1 MDGNE
6 RRNSRR
12 SGSKRQ
18 VFWRTVILMAVC
30 SAGFFIPLL
39 ARLFQITILDHDEY
53 QARAARQRA
62 ATVQVSASRGEILD
76 ANSNVLAV
84 SATVYNLILSPLDL
98 VNSVSKAKFTKGEVL
113 DEAAYQGEIDRRRAA
128 AVDGLCALFPD
139 MDREKLA
146 ARMEKTYSQYEVLR
160 TKIEA
165 EDAQKV
171 RELLTELKCSG
182 YLYLTPDTKRYY
194 PYGALASQALGFV
207 NANGGA
213 YGLEAYYND
222 LLEGDP
228 GWVLTERTG
237 RGIEMYSSYA
247 DYIDAANGYTL
258 KLSLDDTIQAYAE
271 KALEE
276 GIKAY
281 DIQNGA
287 FCIVMDP
294 NTAEIKA
301 IASAPEF
308 DPNDYSSVT
317 DERLLAKAEAAVSG
331 IYETMKADNTE
342 GKTDEELQS
351 AARSQA
357 LANAQFTMWSNKA
370 INEPYEPG
378 STFKAVVLAAA
389 LEEGV
394 VSETDTFYCSG
405 SYKVPGW
412 SKPISCSKHSGHGT
426 QTLAQAVQNSCN
438 PAFMQI
444 GQRLGIE
451 KFYEYFEAFGL
462 KEQTGVDLPGE
473 GISQVWEKSAMTN
486 VDLAVGSF
494 GQRFKITPLQNI
506 RAFAAV
512 INGGYLLTPHVVQSV
527 SKDGTVVSS
536 TETQVVRQ
544 VISQETSAT
553 CRKIL
558 ESVVSEGTGGNAYV
572 AGYRIGGKT
581 GTSETEVDGEVI
593 VSFMGFAPADD
604 PQVLV
609 LLAYDRPKR
618 SSPGSNYG
626 TTGVYIS
633 GGNMAA
639 KQAGKL
645 IANILDYMGA
655 EKTYTKDESA
665 AVDVQTP
672 GVTGMTV
679 TDAAA
684 ALEKKGLKYRTVGE
698 GDTVTTQIPARGASV
713 PGGSSMILYL
723 GNAAPEESAQVPNVV
738 GLGYDAARAKLEKAG
753 FFMRASGTNTFY
765 GNASKVSGQSVA
777 AGESA
782 ALGTVVDVQFTN
794 VVEDGWVNTG

>member
-1 MDGNE
+1 MENKDRG
-6 RRNSRR
+6 SR
-12 SGSKRQ
+12 SKIK
-18 VFWRTVILMAVC
+18 VFRRTVILMLVC
-30 SAGFFIPLL
+30 SAGFFLPLL
-39 ARLFQITILDHDEY
+39 HELWNITIVKHDEY
-53 QARAARQRA
+53 QARAARQRS
-62 ATVQVSASRGEILD
+62 ATVEVSANRGEILD
-76 ANSNVLAV
+76 ADGNVLAV

-98 VNSVSKAKFTKGEVL
+98 VNSVSEKKFKDEDGNL
-113 DEAAYQGEIDRRRAA
+113 DQQAYDMEIDRRRLAV
-128 AVDGLCALFPD
+128 VDGLCALFPD
-139 MDREKLA
+139 MDREKLSE
-146 ARMEKTYSQYEVLR
+146 RIKKTYSQYEVLR

-165 EDAQKV
+165 EDAEKV
-171 RELLTELKCSG
+171 RELLTELKTSN

-194 PYGALASQALGFV
+194 PYGALASQALGFT

-237 RGIEMYSSYA
+237 RGYEMYSSYA
-247 DYIDAANGYTL
+247 DYIDAANGFTL
-258 KLSLDDTIQAYAE
+258 KLSLDATIQSYAE
-271 KALEE
+271 KTLEE
-276 GIKAY
+276 GIRAY

-294 NTAEIKA
+294 NSGEIKA

-308 DPNDYSSVT
+308 DPNSYSTVT
-317 DERLLAKAEAAVSG
+317 DERLLAKMEAAIPG
-331 IYETMKADNTE
+331 IYEELKAKDTE
-342 GKTDEELQS
+342 HRTEEELQS

-357 LANAQFTMWSNKA
+357 MANAQFTMWSNKA

-378 STFKAVVLAAA
+378 STFKAMVLAAA

-394 VSETDTFYCSG
+394 ISESDSFYCSG
-405 SYKVPGW
+405 SYTVPGW
-412 SKPISCSKHSGHGT
+412 SRPISCSKKTGHGA
-426 QTLAQAVQNSCN
+426 QTLAEAVQNSCN
-438 PAFMQI
+438 PAFIQI
-444 GQRLGIE
+444 GQKLGIE

-473 GISQVWEKSAMTN
+473 GIGQVWDKSVMTN

-506 RAFAAV
+506 RAFSAV
-512 INGGYLLTPHVVQSV
+512 INGGYLVTPHVVQTV
-527 SKDGTVVSS
+527 SKDGETVS
-536 TETQVVRQ
+536 TTQTEVVRQ
-544 VISQETSAT
+544 VISQETSER

-558 ESVVSEGTGGNAYV
+558 ESVVSEGTGGNAYA

-604 PQVLV
+604 PQVIV

-618 SSPGSNYG
+618 SAPGSSWG

-645 IANILDYMGA
+645 IANILDYMGV

-679 TDAAA
+679 EDAAA
-684 ALEKKGLKYRTVGE
+684 ALDKKGLKYRTVGE
-698 GDTVTTQIPARGASV
+698 GSTVTTQIPARGASV
-713 PGGSSMILYL
+713 PGGSSVILYL
-723 GNAAPEESAQVPNVV
+723 GDAAPEESAQVPDVV
-738 GLGYDAARAKLEKAG
+738 GMGYDAARAKLEKAG
-753 FFMRASGTNTFY
+753 FFMRASGTSTFY
-765 GNASKVSGQSVA
+765 GSASKATGQSVA

-782 ALGTVVDVQFTN
+782 ALGTVIDVQFTN

>member
-1 MDGNE
+1 MENNDKS
-6 RRNSRR
+6 SRQ
-12 SGSKRQ
+12 SISKRK
-18 VFWRTVILMAVC
+18 VLRRTVILMALCGV
-30 SAGFFIPLL
+30 GFFIPLL
-39 ARLFQITILDHDEY
+39 ARLWTITIVDHDEY

-76 ANSNVLAV
+76 ANDNVMAV

-98 VNSVSKAKFTKGEVL
+98 VNSVDEKKFKKDGVT
-113 DEAAYQGEIDRRRAA
+113 DEAAYQGEIDRRRSAV
-128 AVDGLCALFPD
+128 VDGLMALFPD
-139 MDREKLA
+139 MDRENLTR
-146 ARMEKTYSQYEVLR
+146 RMEKTYSQYEVLR
-160 TKIEA
+160 TKIET
-165 EDAQKV
+165 ENAQKV
-171 RELLTELKCSG
+171 RELLTELKTSN

-194 PYGALASQALGFV
+194 PYGALASQALGFT

-237 RGIEMYSSYA
+237 RGIEMYSSYS
-247 DYIDAANGYTL
+247 DYIDAANGFTL
-258 KLSLDDTIQAYAE
+258 KLSIDTTIQSYAE

-276 GIKAY
+276 GIRAY

-287 FCIVMDP
+287 FCIVLDP
-294 NTAEIKA
+294 NNGEIKA
-301 IASAPEF
+301 IASSPEF
-308 DPNDYSSVT
+308 DPNSYSSVT
-317 DERLLAKAEAAVSG
+317 DERLLAKAQAAVSG
-331 IYETMKADNTE
+331 IYEQLKSNNTE
-342 GKTDEELQS
+342 GKTDAELQT
-351 AARSQA
+351 QA
-357 LANAQFTMWSNKA
+357 ENQAMANAQFTMWSNKA
-370 INEPYEPG
+370 INEAYEPG
-378 STFKAVVLAAA
+378 STFKAMVLAAA

-394 VSETDTFYCSG
+394 VSESDTFYCSG
-405 SYKVPGW
+405 SYMVPGW

-527 SKDGTVVSS
+527 SKDGTMVSS

-679 TDAAA
+679 TNAAA

>member
-1 MDGNE
+1 MDGSE
-6 RRNSRR
+6 RRSGRR

-18 VFWRTVILMAVC
+18 VFWRTVFLMAVC

-39 ARLFQITILDHDEY
+39 TRLFRITILDHDEY

-62 ATVQVSASRGEILD
+62 ATVQVSANRGEILD
-76 ANSNVLAV
+76 ANGNVLAV

-98 VNSVSKAKFTKGEVL
+98 VNSVNKAKFTTGGVL
-113 DEAAYQGEIDRRRAA
+113 DESAYQGEIDRRRAA

-146 ARMEKTYSQYEVLR
+146 QRMEKTYSQYEVLR

-171 RELLTELKCSG
+171 RELLTELKTSS

-276 GIKAY
+276 GIQAY

-294 NTAEIKA
+294 NTGEIKA

-331 IYETMKADNTE
+331 IYEKLKADNAE
-342 GKTDEELQS
+342 GKTEEELQA

-378 STFKAVVLAAA
+378 STFKAMVLAAA

-405 SYKVPGW
+405 SYTVPGW
-412 SKPISCSKHSGHGT
+412 SRPISCSRHSGHGT

-438 PAFMQI
+438 PAFIQI

-473 GISQVWEKSAMTN
+473 GISQVWDKSAMTT

-506 RAFAAV
+506 RAFSAV

-527 SKDGTVVSS
+527 MKDDTVVSA
-536 TETQVVRQ
+536 TETEVVRQ
-544 VISQETSAT
+544 VVSQETSDT

-604 PQVLV
+604 PQVIV

-618 SSPGSNYG
+618 STPGSNYG

-645 IANILDYMGA
+645 IANILDYMGV
-655 EKTYTKDESA
+655 EKTYTREESA

-679 TDAAA
+679 KDAAA
-684 ALEKKGLKYRTVGE
+684 ALEKKGLKYRTVGQGE
-698 GDTVTTQIPARGASV
+698 TVATQIPAKGAAV
-713 PGGSSMILYL
+713 PGGSAVILYL
-723 GNAAPEESAQVPNVV
+723 GEAAPEESAQVPDVT
-738 GLGYDAARAKLEKAG
+738 GMGYDAARAKLESTG
-753 FFMRASGTNTFY
+753 FFMRAGGTNIFY
-765 GNASKVSGQSVA
+765 GSASKASGQSVA
-777 AGESA
+777 GGDHAP
-782 ALGTVVDVQFTN
+782 LGTVIDVQFTN